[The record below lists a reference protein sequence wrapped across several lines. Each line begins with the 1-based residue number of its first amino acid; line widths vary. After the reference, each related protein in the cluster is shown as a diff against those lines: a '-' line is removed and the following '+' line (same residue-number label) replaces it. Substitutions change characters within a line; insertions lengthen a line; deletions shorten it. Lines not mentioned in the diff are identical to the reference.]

1 MELELEMKL
10 ERFSQV
16 EGEKELQMSKVVQK
30 TKNKQQ
36 QKGIER

>member
-30 TKNKQQ
+30 TNNNK
-36 QKGIER
+36 KE